1 VTRKSLLVVMLLAT
15 LLASTNG
22 ASAQPA
28 WQMDK
33 AMHFGGS
40 MFGTGAMME
49 LGVSPP
55 MAALLMM
62 GLGAAKE
69 LSDGY
74 WDGKY
79 FTADALGSLAA
90 LLLHRYGRVEKRF

>member
-1 VTRKSLLVVMLLAT
+1 VRLLVALLIVLLIGGSVMAFE
-15 LLASTNG
+15 
-22 ASAQPA
+22 
-28 WQMDK
+28 MDK
-33 AMHFGGS
+33 ALHAGGS
-40 MFGTGAMME
+40 FFGTSAMTE

-62 GLGAAKE
+62 GIGAAKE

-74 WDGKY
+74 WDGRD

>member
-1 VTRKSLLVVMLLAT
+1 VTHKSLLVVMLLAT
-15 LLASTNG
+15 MLASTNG
-22 ASAQPA
+22 AASQP

-40 MFGTGAMME
+40 LMGAGAMME

-74 WDGKY
+74 WDGKD